1 MATTA
6 TRHQDSKLSEKA
18 ESILAGF
25 KLNWMNLRDAETGK
39 VLWQST
45 EDMAD
50 PKREHKG
57 NKNFKKSLGINQS
70 SQTLCLGR

>member
-1 MATTA
+1 MTTTA
-6 TRHQDSKLSEKA
+6 TRHQDTKTNDRA
-18 ESILAGF
+18 DSILAGF

-50 PKREHKG
+50 PKKEHNG
-57 NKNFKKSLGINQS
+57 
-70 SQTLCLGR
+70 